1 MKMCNLA
8 IIFAL
13 YIYETNN
20 ELILNSI
27 IPFLLVHYGV
37 IKDLN
42 DSSLYS
48 GYFSAAYYIG
58 QFICNIPFER
68 FAEKYGKKNVMLFG
82 TATTI
87 ICNILFAFSNNLYT
101 SLLIRFVYGLLNANF
116 CLIRIFISEIS
127 ETNTIARNYGYL
139 TCAWAIGAFI
149 APITSMTYDE
159 TMKYPALYP
168 LCISSMITFI
178 IFVITFV
185 YLDNPQKHVLSKIE
199 QIEMGVNKG
208 EIDGI
213 NKGEIDGI
221 NKGEIDGIN
230 KGEIDGINK
239 GEIDGINKE
248 EIDGVNKGEIDGINK
263 GEIDG
268 INKGEIDGINK
279 VEIDGI
285 NKGEI
290 DGINKGEIDG
300 VNKGEIDGINKGEID
315 GINKGEIDGINKGE
329 TLATVSII
337 CVAIYL
343 LFSAAEII
351 YSEISAVLFASQN
364 YEYTESQISLIFAAN
379 NFAGFVTSL
388 FFDKIEKLITK
399 EKLLCICIII
409 INFMLLGITCTNKF
423 MLICIFTSMR
433 MIMSNWAF
441 SVIFV
446 YLSELANMSKL
457 NSISQTIGSLIKIL
471 LPIIFTNL
479 FHYLG
484 NNIKVIFVII
494 ICISMPILFI
504 VDKIKN

>member
-239 GEIDGINKE
+239 GEIDGINKGEIDGINKE

-279 VEIDGI
+279 V
-285 NKGEI
+285 
-290 DGINKGEIDG
+290 
-300 VNKGEIDGINKGEID
+300 
-315 GINKGEIDGINKGE
+315 EIDGINKGE

-479 FHYLG
+479 FHYLE

>member
-199 QIEMGVNKG
+199 QIEM
-208 EIDGI
+208 
-213 NKGEIDGI
+213 
-221 NKGEIDGIN
+221 
-230 KGEIDGINK
+230 
-239 GEIDGINKE
+239 
-248 EIDGVNKGEIDGINK
+248 GVNKGEIDGINK

-479 FHYLG
+479 FHYLE